1 MKGRLLKQALL
12 YQYLGILPNELYGT
26 THNTGYAFLFGH
38 VQNNQV
44 IDTRVY
50 QITGDKLPPA
60 LALGTIVDPEQV
72 YQKGKGDWYMTFSAK
87 SIDEKMDRMQVWDV
101 IYKQVKHVREIF

>member
-1 MKGRLLKQALL
+1 ML

-38 VQNNQV
+38 FLDVQV

-50 QITGDKLPPA
+50 QVAGDKLPPA

-72 YQKGKGDWYMTFSAK
+72 YQKGEGDWYMTFATQSV
-87 SIDEKMDRMQVWDV
+87 DEKMDRMQIWDV